1 MNTPAEKPLLDIPS
15 ETESSA
21 VFRTRLAEL
30 IRSPDTHIY
39 VDTSFL
45 MWLTKIGSSSRGEL
59 FTWLDTYCDGRVH
72 VPIWSAHEYLKHHVA
87 GTIISE
93 LTDKTNELADLVG
106 RTYTYFRPFIDESYG
121 DGAEDPSTI
130 RAATRAALN
139 SLGRLTAI
147 SRQWQG
153 SYRKHSSEVIAFIN
167 ARTPRKTTL
176 YDDLKHVGADAA
188 LRFIGSVP
196 PGFQDRRKKGST
208 PHAKGDD
215 EAPPDSNRY
224 GDLVFWK
231 ELLTHSKTTKA
242 RAIVVLT
249 NDRKND
255 WHLGRSD
262 VVDID
267 PELRA
272 LKKDWKPVP
281 RPHPMLVLEARVVA
295 DVEEVELLDTPYL
308 AALLRDFAEENVRA
322 FADVAIIPDGP
333 EPETENERRARAIK
347 ERKEADAAKISA
359 EIAEKGYLFPDS
371 PIVSNTKAMLAKA
384 LFISRGVIGAEGE
397 KLLDMWRASVE
408 AQKPLVETLTAEAFD
423 GLDQNQLVTIAREL
437 HDRVLNEVAGFEE
450 AVVDLVSN
458 LDRLPPNTAACLYLG
473 MLASAYLI
481 RDDNKSRIPPK
492 SPIAQILFERQAA
505 DYAVHA
511 VKALAKRVG
520 DNEFH
525 PLYLP
530 SIDRPDLDITLDTQ
544 PDTPLIDELRSMKI
558 GTVELLT
565 PAQLDEDLKLSTLF
579 DGAEPVLGDKLVHKA
594 CELFGLPEA
603 QMRRTEV
610 FGNAFKLTDTIGF
623 KRPTDISIPKE
634 ADLGR

>member
-1 MNTPAEKPLLDIPS
+1 MNTPAGKPILDIPS

-21 VFRTRLAEL
+21 KFRARLADL
-30 IRSPDTHIY
+30 IKAADTHIY

-59 FTWLDTYCDGRVH
+59 STWLDSHCDGRVH
-72 VPIWSAHEYLKHHVA
+72 VPMWSAHEYLKHHVA
-87 GTIISE
+87 GTIVSE
-93 LTDKTNELADLVG
+93 LTDKTNEVADLVG
-106 RTYTYFRPFIDESYG
+106 RTYSYFRPFIDESYG

-139 SLGRLTAI
+139 SLSRLTTI
-147 SRQWQG
+147 TRQWQR
-153 SYRKHSSEVIAFIN
+153 SYQKHSSEVIAFIN
-167 ARTPRKTTL
+167 TRTPRTTSL
-176 YDDLKHVGADAA
+176 YDDMKNVAADAA
-188 LRFIGSVP
+188 LRFVGSVP
-196 PGFQDRRKKGST
+196 PGFQDRRKKGSA
-208 PHAKGDD
+208 PHANGND

-224 GDLVFWK
+224 GDLMFWK
-231 ELLTHSKTTKA
+231 ELLTHAKTAQA

-295 DVEEVELLDTPYL
+295 AVEEVELLDTPYL

-333 EPETENERRARAIK
+333 EPETENERRTRAIK
-347 ERKEADAAKISA
+347 ERQEADAAKIDA
-359 EIAEKGYLFPDS
+359 ETAEKGYLFHDS
-371 PIVSNTKAMLAKA
+371 PAVLNTKAMLSKA
-384 LFISRGVIGAEGE
+384 LFLSRADIEPAGG
-397 KLLDMWRASVE
+397 KLLDIWRASVE
-408 AQKPLVETLTAEAFD
+408 ARKPLIESLTADAFD
-423 GLDQNQLVTIAREL
+423 GFDQNQLATIAREL
-437 HDRVLNEVAGFEE
+437 HDRVLNGVPGFEE

-458 LDRLPPNTAACLYLG
+458 LDRLPPNTAASLYLG
-473 MLASAYLI
+473 MLASAYLV
-481 RDDNKSRIPPK
+481 RQNNQSRIPPS
-492 SPIAQILFERQAA
+492 SPIAQFLFERQGV

-511 VKALAKRVG
+511 VKAVAKRVG
-520 DNEFH
+520 DNENH

-530 SIDRPDLDITLDTQ
+530 STERPDLDITLDTQ
-544 PDTPLIDELRSMKI
+544 PDTPLIDELRSIKV
-558 GTVELLT
+558 GAVELLT
-565 PAQLDEDLKLSTLF
+565 PAQSDDDLKLSALF
-579 DGAEPVLGDKLVHKA
+579 AGEDPVLGDKLVRKA

-623 KRPTDISIPKE
+623 KRPTDVSIPKE